1 MNFHTLDYDAR
12 LIRLEALAHEALT
25 SWGLATA
32 TIDLVIYENNAVYQV
47 TDDDDIYTL
56 RIHRPDHKSLA
67 RIQAELAW
75 LRAITQGTGLCVP
88 EPVRPLYEG
97 HLDGAGSPVACVLFR
112 WIEAGTFFRDTPPT
126 LDFVRAVGR
135 FAGEL
140 HNFSMTY
147 TPPKDVQHTHLDWGG
162 LFGKVSAEGTVSQYD
177 PRAGEQ
183 HFTDAHRDIMA
194 QGAEKVRQ
202 VMEILGKSRQSYG
215 LIHADL
221 IPKNVML
228 NGDVVC
234 ALDFDECSYGYY
246 LYDLAP
252 MLLMV
257 KAEPNFAELR
267 QALWDGY
274 TLVRPQPAEYI
285 DLLETLVAGRHIAS
299 CRWIAG
305 NAEHPSIKGKVAGI
319 LDARIDRLKHF
330 LDTGILPA

>member
-12 LIRLEALAHEALT
+12 LTCLEALAQEALT
-25 SWGLATA
+25 SWGISDAQL
-32 TIDLVIYENNAVYQV
+32 DLLTYENNAVYKV
-47 TDDDDIYTL
+47 TDGDNLYTL
-56 RIHRPDHKSLA
+56 RIHRPEHKALA

-75 LRAITQGTGLCVP
+75 LGAIKQGMTLCVP

-97 HLDGAGSPVACVLFR
+97 ALDGINTPVVCVLFH
-112 WIEAGTFFRDTPPT
+112 WIEEGTFFRDTPPT
-126 LDFVRAVGR
+126 VDFVRAVGR

-140 HNFSMTY
+140 HTFSMTY
-147 TPPKDVQHTHLDWGG
+147 VPPKDVQHTQLDWGG
-162 LFGKVSAEGTVSQYD
+162 LFGKVSAEGTPSQYD
-177 PRAGEQ
+177 PKEGEQ
-183 HFTDAHRDIMA
+183 HFTDAQRDIMA
-194 QGAEKVRQ
+194 QGAEKVRR
-202 VMEILGKSRQSYG
+202 VMETLGKSRQSYG

-228 NGDVVC
+228 NGDSVC

-257 KAEPNFAELR
+257 KGEPNFAELR

-274 TLVRPQPAEYI
+274 TAVRPQPADYF
-285 DLLETLVAGRHIAS
+285 DLLETLIAGRHIAS

-319 LDARIDRLKHF
+319 LAGRIARLKDF
-330 LDTGILPA
+330 LDTGVLPA